1 MKYLLQKKYYVIII
15 LVILMMLSLI
25 YPVRYNYMDKTEML
39 EPDVNTYDEA
49 LFRLLPEKIINKAK
63 AKGLRNYTDPVID
76 DNGPDNSMPY
86 LVTDIN
92 IALSMYDGWNI
103 RLDKKQEQK
112 ITTRINERVKVWKFS
127 GDILGRIIKGHKEAI
142 IKTKYWAES
151 SWRRTSVSDSDNIL
165 LTLIIYEYRNRTK
178 IFTVKVSFME
188 NELINQM
195 KNKVLAYNNKIKDLK
210 IKADISRNIF
220 SGLSVLLVA
229 FAMLIGGD
237 YFYQRIYIKKYQDNL
252 VKDIPKLQELADN
265 GHFVT
270 ALELA
275 DKIIEQFPEHF
286 ETKAFRERVLDF
298 TNNDPKQAQIA
309 FVEAKKLELR
319 LQMFQ
324 KNPQDA
330 LLHAKEKENLI
341 PLLPYHT
348 GLQTSYNLLVAKEEE
363 REREEQFQTELNDF
377 EKMIDNGM
385 LEKAK
390 EMLHRLE
397 NYNLN
402 TSDISNLKV
411 SFQKK
416 EENALQQLKSV
427 NTSLR
432 SGNIRET
439 KQLLS
444 EFLSSYPDNPRG
456 LELQNQFSSS
466 SGSNKIR
473 LQSKNDSA
481 QIFIYFQDEIIIGRR
496 DKNIHLDIELD
507 DRRIS
512 RPHASIELLEDH
524 VILKDL
530 NSTGG
535 TFVNGKKI
543 LTQSLENEDRI
554 TLAKVVDFEVRTPR
568 TLGKNENGIC
578 LIHNK
583 DQYLLVKSNLSFDFS
598 NFLIQFSDP
607 KYAITHDEELTI
619 FTTPTSTY
627 ILREDIEIE
636 LGDETFTVEII

>member
-1 MKYLLQKKYYVIII
+1 
-15 LVILMMLSLI
+15 
-25 YPVRYNYMDKTEML
+25 MDKTEML
-39 EPDVNTYDEA
+39 EPDFNTYDEA

-63 AKGLRNYTDPVID
+63 AKDLRNYTDPVID

-92 IALSMYDGWNI
+92 IALSMYDGWSI

-237 YFYQRIYIKKYQDNL
+237 YLYHRIYIKKYQDNL
-252 VKDIPKLQELADN
+252 VKDIPKLQELADD

-270 ALELA
+270 AIELA
-275 DKIIEQFPEHF
+275 DKILDQFPEHF

-298 TNNDPKQAQIA
+298 TNNNPKQAQIA
-309 FVEAKKLELR
+309 YVEAKKLELR

-324 KNPQDA
+324 KSPQDA
-330 LLHAKEKENLI
+330 LLNAKEKEGLI
-341 PLLPYHT
+341 PLLSYHA
-348 GLQTSYNLLVAKEEE
+348 GLQSSYNLLVAKEEE
-363 REREEQFQTELNDF
+363 REREEQFQTDLSDV
-377 EKMIDNGM
+377 EKLISNG
-385 LEKAK
+385 LLKKAK
-390 EMLHRLE
+390 EILDQLE
-397 NYNLN
+397 SNNPN
-402 TSDISNLKV
+402 SSDFNSLRSSI
-411 SFQKK
+411 QQ
-416 EENALQQLKSV
+416 EDENALNQLTLV
-427 NTSLR
+427 NTALR

-444 EFLSSYPDNPRG
+444 EFLSSYPENPEG
-456 LELQNQFSSS
+456 LELQNQFSLS

-473 LQSKNDSA
+473 LQSKKDST

-512 RPHASIELLEDH
+512 RPHASIELLDDH
-524 VILKDL
+524 VNLKDL
-530 NSTGG
+530 ESTGG

-543 LTQSLENEDRI
+543 LTQLLENEDRI
-554 TLAKVVDFEVRTPR
+554 TLAKVMDFEVRIPR
-568 TLGKNENGIC
+568 NVGKNENGIC

-583 DQYLLVKSNLSFDFS
+583 DQYLLVKSNLAFGFS
-598 NFLIQFSDP
+598 NFLIQFSDS
-607 KYAITHDEELTI
+607 KYAVTHDEEITI

-636 LGDETFTVEII
+636 LGNETFTVEII